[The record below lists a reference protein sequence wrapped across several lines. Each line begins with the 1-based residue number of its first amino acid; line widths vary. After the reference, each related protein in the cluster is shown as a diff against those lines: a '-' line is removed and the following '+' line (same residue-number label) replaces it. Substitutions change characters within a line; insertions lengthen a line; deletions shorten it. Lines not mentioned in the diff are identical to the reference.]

1 MFKSI
6 DPKALDTNF
15 FSLLDDRW
23 GILTVKTDTG
33 CNPMTVSWGGTGIYG
48 ASRWSPFMSGPSG
61 LPSVP

>member
-33 CNPMTVSWGGTGIYG
+33 CNPMTVSWGGAGGPEGPLFCRGGIDVD
-48 ASRWSPFMSGPSG
+48 
-61 LPSVP
+61 L